1 MIGAQSL
8 VPPFPERPIN
18 IASYIQPSL
27 NASSM
32 DSWSQSALRR
42 PSSFIAADNTSST
55 YGSCIYTNHNPSLY
69 GYALIQKPY
78 LVPVGT
84 VGTASVY
91 MSCYTAT
98 NYGIYKLFFK

>member
-1 MIGAQSL
+1 MCI
-8 VPPFPERPIN
+8 R
-18 IASYIQPSL
+18 
-27 NASSM
+27 
-32 DSWSQSALRR
+32 DS
-42 PSSFIAADNTSST
+42 
-55 YGSCIYTNHNPSLY
+55 HNPSLY

-98 NYGIYKLFFK
+98 NYGIYKLFFKYIAFCLVTIRVYIETMGKERQK